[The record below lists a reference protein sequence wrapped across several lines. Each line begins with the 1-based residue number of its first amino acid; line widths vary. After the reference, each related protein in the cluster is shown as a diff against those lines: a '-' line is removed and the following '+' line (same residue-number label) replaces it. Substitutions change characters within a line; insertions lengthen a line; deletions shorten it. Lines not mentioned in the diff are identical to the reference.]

1 MYSITF
7 SLTSPTAIVISRAFF
22 PAISRAFFPAITSQL
37 LPHLLNVSASC
48 VPVSQATLVTQKFG
62 LNPHH
67 HYTQR
72 RPSPPPPPPNPPTQ
86 LDVSTYML
94 TLP

>member
-22 PAISRAFFPAITSQL
+22 PAITSQL
-37 LPHLLNVSASC
+37 LPHLRNVSASC

-62 LNPHH
+62 LNPNH

-72 RPSPPPPPPNPPTQ
+72 RPSPPPSHPTP
-86 LDVSTYML
+86 LDITIYTL